1 MHSLGSISAIV
12 SEKKIYKLME
22 EEEEPR
28 KLGHR
33 DVWEFTLFSF
43 RARTFISILACAS
56 VKIASDTRVL

>member
-1 MHSLGSISAIV
+1 
-12 SEKKIYKLME
+12 ME

-43 RARTFISILACAS
+43 RARTFISILAYAS
-56 VKIASDTRVL
+56 VKIASGTRVL